1 MRVLLIVVFFLVTT
15 NLTVVAQPEFQKRFQ
30 RQFIE
35 VPDDSVIRLPEGVFI
50 MDGSLWMDDKQNV
63 VIEGAGQGKTILDFA
78 AQTTGAEG
86 LKITDSGNITV
97 KDLTVRNTR
106 GDGIKAQLVDQ
117 ITFQN
122 VKVEWTNG
130 PDKNNGGYGLYPVQ
144 CTNVMID
151 HCTATGASDA
161 GIYVGQSKYIVVK
174 NSVAYENVAGIEIE
188 NSLYADV
195 FENEVYRNTG
205 GILVF
210 DLPDLIQK
218 KGGYVRV
225 FNNHIHDNNHDNFA
239 PKGNIVAK
247 VPPGTGV
254 MILAT
259 RNVELFENRIINNI
273 SAGTAIISYHM
284 TENPIQDSAYYAYP
298 TNVYI
303 HDNYYER
310 PRVRATGKGRFGKMY
325 RFKLRFGRDVPHI
338 LFDGIQDKDHPDRRI
353 CIRNNGGATF
363 ANMDAAGGFKK
374 ISRDIS
380 VHDCAQDPLQPVVLP
395 VKVDE

>member
-1 MRVLLIVVFFLVTT
+1 MRPGQMAFFFLVAS
-15 NLTVVAQPEFQKRFQ
+15 TVSLFAQPEFQKKFQ

-35 VPDDSVIRLPEGVFI
+35 VPDDGVIRLPEGTFK
-50 MDGSLWMDDKQNV
+50 MEGSLWLDGKRNV
-63 VIEGAGQGKTILDFA
+63 VIEGAGQDKTILDFA
-78 AQTTGAEG
+78 SQTTGAEG
-86 LKITDSGNITV
+86 LKITDSGNITLRE
-97 KDLTVRNTR
+97 LTVRDTR
-106 GDGIKAQLVDQ
+106 GDGIKAQLVNE
-117 ITFQN
+117 ITFYK
-122 VKVEWTNG
+122 VKVEWTKG
-130 PDKNNGGYGLYPVQ
+130 PDKRNGGYGLYPVQ
-144 CTNVMID
+144 CTNVLID

-161 GIYVGQSKYIVVK
+161 GIYVGQSRYIIVR

-195 FENEVYRNTG
+195 FANEVYRNTG

-218 KGGYVRV
+218 RGGHVRV
-225 FNNHIHDNNHDNFA
+225 FDNHIHDNNHDNFA
-239 PKGNIVAK
+239 PEGNIVGK

-259 RNVELFENRIINNI
+259 RDVEVFENRIINNI

-284 TENPIQDSAYYAYP
+284 TENPIQDTAYYAYP
-298 TNVYI
+298 ANVYI
-303 HDNYYER
+303 HDNHYER

-338 LFDGIQDKDHPDRRI
+338 LYDGILDKNHPDNRI
-353 CIRNNGGATF
+353 CIRNNGEATF
-363 ANMDAAGGFKK
+363 ANMDAAGKFKN

-380 VHDCAQDPLQPVVLP
+380 VHDCAQTPLEPVVLP
-395 VKVDE
+395 VKVEK